1 MDTECLNH
9 RLTAAERRQF
19 EQEGYLVVRGALPPS
34 VVAAGA
40 AAAERLY
47 NEYGPAS
54 GHPAEYGHVIYNAMV
69 VGQSNSSR
77 NRCPCPARRAFR

>member
-47 NEYGPAS
+47 ND
-54 GHPAEYGHVIYNAMV
+54 
-69 VGQSNSSR
+69 
-77 NRCPCPARRAFR
+77 